1 MTVPHL
7 DRLVHHLE
15 ELRVWYRRYSRD
27 AHLAEDAVQ
36 ETALIA
42 LRHIH
47 GLRDPE
53 RMRGWLHRVAQRRM
67 ADLLRARRGEQA
79 LLTEPVAPEPAA
91 PVNRDRAAQLRKAM
105 RRLPMSLRKPVRM
118 HYLKGRPLRDVAEDL
133 GTTVNGVKARLYRAR
148 RLLRQETAQ

>member
-1 MTVPHL
+1 MTAPQT
-7 DRLVHHLE
+7 DRLVRHLE

-42 LRHIH
+42 LRHIG

-79 LLTEPVAPEPAA
+79 LLVEPAA
-91 PVNRDRAAQLRKAM
+91 PEPPPPINRERAAKLRRAM
-105 RRLPMSLRKPVRM
+105 RRLPMSLRKPVRL
-118 HYLKGRPLRDVAEDL
+118 HYLKGRPLRDVAADL

-148 RLLRQETAQ
+148 RLLRQEVAQ